1 MTIEEFRAKKQNIL
15 NSSPVK
21 NSNNEMSI
29 DEFRK
34 KKQQILSGVTE
45 QSKTQETVD
54 EQVSAP
60 QTIKQ
65 KMDALWEEEKQ
76 PVSNQQ
82 STATNQAHQDDYR
95 SRMNNTRKATLQK
108 EISELENKMKGLD
121 KVIRGIYSAEEKE
134 NAQKEY
140 SEYKKQYNAKK
151 DELKTLEP
159 KVQLNID
166 ETNLEN
172 NNVKFSGAPLDSGV
186 LGKVASFVNKTVPET
201 AGKVIDTV
209 KEPFVEPSLSKLMTE
224 AKLSPQL
231 LADDAKIQLQDENP
245 SRYDYAL
252 VKPTKEAVEKY
263 GMEDSNIKAINGD
276 NTKLLEDL
284 ESAEK
289 TWQVSPVDAAAT
301 NALAAGASIFGN
313 LGSLANSLGADQIPV
328 LKEITNFAVEGA
340 RKAQENAQQYNRGSY
355 GEALGTVTQGVV
367 NLVPYFLLGTG
378 TTAVKGATAVTKYA
392 KYIEPIIKNPSFWYS
407 LTSMW
412 GQKYQEKID
421 EGYNRF
427 EALGNAIIYA
437 LPSALIEIGGGI
449 GAKGKEA
456 QSLLITMGEE
466 IGEEIAQDI
475 ISGASDKLV
484 TNHDMPIFSMTEDAV
499 FNPVKI
505 GKTVLYTTPIAGI
518 GGGVGKT
525 INNMQNANAKK
536 QQTQNNVENYKTN
549 SEYAK
554 YIPTNQ
560 TADNNIK
567 ISNTTLDN
575 VVNTQKLLSGIN
587 ENIKNNQSVGIK
599 NKTTEEIKSEYEK
612 LVPTQKNDVS
622 QAPQSELNNTGN
634 QIIPSEIQTAQNG
647 NMEQTAQND
656 KVMDTLLGKKVEN
669 VNNIAKNEVFSYTN
683 SRGDING
690 EQEIN
695 QGRNQTNFEE
705 TKNER
710 NYETNSER
718 NSNINESKI
727 RIAEQARKQIILPQT
742 DIESQIFQKAK
753 ELGMNVYLYEKGSD
767 EFDGFSAKDG
777 VYIDKAGKEREE
789 VLFSHELLHNLRQ
802 NKNPIFDSEIKPLID
817 ELGES
822 AEFINVFDKFNSTL
836 QEEIPLEQLAEAKEV
851 MLEEIFADYTA
862 KILANYDIDYNISN
876 DMYNKLE
883 KSLLKITQPFN
894 ISAGKE
900 PVFSLPKTDNQG
912 RNLTVNQQEFF
923 KDSKVR
929 DKKGNLEAMYHG
941 TRSNKFEVFDITKAG
956 RTGKILGEGF
966 YFFNNKEAAKLYS
979 GSNGTIFE
987 TYLNIK
993 NPLELEDGL
1002 GDAKI
1007 KEYKAQAEKQQVS
1020 LRDYLKSLGYDGVH
1034 ADDVYVAFEPNQI
1047 KNIDNAKPTES
1058 EAINLFASSEAPRPY
1073 MELNKYI
1080 STNKDSEANKVSLTD
1095 IQKAINDIVTVKTGK
1110 FRQQAYGI
1118 YKNQSEIIRLKQQK
1132 DIPVALHELTH
1143 HLDKKYNLSSSDKI
1157 SNELKKIA
1165 VVGKN
1170 ATEQTKIKEGVAEFG
1185 RYYMT
1190 NKEYA
1195 KEIAPFYYD
1204 AFETALDGD
1213 PAMKGKVEAIR
1224 QMVSDYLEQSPLNR
1238 FLSNIDKGD
1247 NEVSLWDNVKN
1258 KLIEAKR
1265 SFRKNFVDDLD
1276 PLKEIIEDITNGEK
1290 LSVNEDAHKLLRLNK
1305 GVTGRV
1311 RVALE
1316 YGIVDSNGNKIGKGL
1331 KEIIEPVADDI
1342 DGFIAYISALRA
1354 NDLQEKGIE
1363 TGFNKKDIDAVLK
1376 MYEGKKTFE
1385 NASKEL
1391 YKFQNQILEKTLIQ
1405 SGIITKEAMEAYNKN
1420 NPHYVPFYRVM
1431 DDNFKKSKDSMSKVP
1446 KKIKGSTRDIINPL
1460 ESIIKNTY
1468 SYMQLAEK
1476 NNAHKALFNLANKFD
1491 GTGKWFDQVPT
1502 DMVGTKITAA
1512 DVKDILEQLNLDEDV
1527 DYNEVFTT
1535 IFKPVNNQKG
1545 NIVTVMDNGKPIHYE
1560 INDKE
1565 LYDIL
1570 TSANSSK
1577 EGNWILQAMNKGA
1590 TVLRVG
1596 ATHSMEFILRNP
1608 IRDTID
1614 AGIYS
1619 KNDFIPFVDT
1629 IAGIF
1634 EIAGRSDLY
1643 YKWLESGA
1651 SGSTYTNAQRKAL
1664 RNTLEELIP
1673 QVTDSKK
1680 NKIVDILA
1688 NTAKHPLRTYLNVA
1702 GNISNIMEEG
1712 TRVGEFKKALKNTE
1726 NLKESALESR
1736 SITVDFSRGG
1746 KQAKELNK
1754 YVAFLNAEIQGLDK
1768 MFSSFHDRPVAT
1780 TLKAFVGLTIP
1791 SMLIRALQDDDEMD
1805 KVPQWEKDTYWV
1817 FFVGNTPIKIP
1828 KPQGLGQLF
1837 ATAPERLVDF
1847 LKTQDKDAFD
1857 GLVQRLI
1864 TSYMPLDS
1872 ATSLLPTAW
1881 QPFIENA
1888 TNYSFFRQ
1896 QPIVKQSLQNRSPK
1910 YQYDENTSTIAKT
1923 VGGALNVSPKKIDNL
1938 ISGYGGNLG
1947 KDIANIAGMPIDMVN
1962 ILVNGGKKE
1971 KEYSTFNSTLR
1982 KIPLVK
1988 GFVASDTASK
1998 ELDKF
2003 YEEKSKINTL
2013 YTDTKFK
2020 YSGIK
2025 LNNAQE
2031 KELAEIQELNRMYN
2045 SAYNDIKKINEQID
2059 EVEKSNMSNKYKES
2073 KINKLEEEI
2082 EKVALNLEKESKKLK
2097 ESILTYK

>member
-1 MTIEEFRAKKQNIL
+1 MTIEEFRAKKQKIL
-15 NSSPVK
+15 NSTPMQI
-21 NSNNEMSI
+21 NNAEMTM

-34 KKQQILSGVTE
+34 KKQQILSGSEKVL
-45 QSKTQETVD
+45 
-54 EQVSAP
+54 AP
-60 QTIKQ
+60 QTIQEETVDPQTIQQ
-65 KMDALWEEEKQ
+65 KMDSLWEEEKQ

-82 STATNQAHQDDYR
+82 STTTNQTHQDDYR
-95 SRMNNTRKATLQK
+95 SRMNNIRKVTLQK
-108 EISELENKMKGLD
+108 EISELKNKMKDSD
-121 KVIRGIYSAEEKE
+121 KVIRGIYSAEEKA

-151 DELKTLEP
+151 EDLKTFEP
-159 KVQLNID
+159 KVQLN
-166 ETNLEN
+166 TNVSGN
-172 NNVKFSGAPLDSGV
+172 NNAKFSAPYDSGV
-186 LGKVASFVNKTVPET
+186 EGKVMSFLYSKLPQKAEEIADNIT
-201 AGKVIDTV
+201 
-209 KEPFVEPSLSKLMTE
+209 EPFVGPSLSKLMTE

-231 LADDAKIQLQDENP
+231 LVEDAKIQLQDNNP
-245 SRYDYAL
+245 DNYDYKL
-252 VKPTKEAVEKY
+252 IKQTKEAVEKY
-263 GMEDSNIKAINGD
+263 GMEDSNIKAIKGD

-289 TWQVSPVDAAAT
+289 TWQASPVDAATT

-313 LGSLANSLGADQIPV
+313 LGSFANSLGADQIPV
-328 LKEITNFAVEGA
+328 LKEVTNFAVEGA
-340 RKAQENAQQYNRGSY
+340 RKAQENAQQYNRGNY
-355 GEALGTVTQGVV
+355 GESLGIVTQGVV

-421 EGYNRF
+421 EGNNRF

-437 LPSALIEIGGGI
+437 LPSALIEISGGI
-449 GAKGKEA
+449 GANGKEA

-484 TNHDMPIFSMTEDAV
+484 TNHDLPIFSMTEDAV
-499 FNPVKI
+499 VNPKEL
-505 GKTVLYTTPIAGI
+505 GKTALYTAPIVGI
-518 GGGVGKT
+518 GGGANRV
-525 INNMQNANAKK
+525 INNMQTANAKK
-536 QQTQNNVENYKTN
+536 QQVQNNVENYKNN

-554 YIPTNQ
+554 YVPTNQ
-560 TADNNIK
+560 NVDTNIK
-567 ISNTTLDN
+567 INNTSLDN
-575 VVNTQKLLSGIN
+575 VVNTQNLLNGIN
-587 ENIKNNQSVGIK
+587 QNIEKGQTIDIK
-599 NKTTEEIKSEYEK
+599 NKTTDEIKSEYEK
-612 LVPTQKNDVS
+612 LVPTQKNDV
-622 QAPQSELNNTGN
+622 PQSSQNVFNNADN
-634 QIIPSEIQTAQNG
+634 QIIPNERKVPQNG
-647 NMEQTAQND
+647 NIEQTAQSD
-656 KVMDTLLGKKVEN
+656 KVMDTLLGKKSEN
-669 VNNIAKNEVFSYTN
+669 TNNIAKNEVFSYTN
-683 SRGDING
+683 IRGDING
-690 EQEIN
+690 RQEIK
-695 QGRNQTNFEE
+695 QGRNQGNFEE
-705 TKNER
+705 TENER
-710 NYETNSER
+710 GYETNSER

-742 DIESQIFQKAK
+742 DIENQIFQKAK

-777 VYIDKAGKEREE
+777 VYIDKNGQEREE

-802 NKNPIFDSEIKPLID
+802 NNNSIFNSEIKPLID
-817 ELGES
+817 ELGDS

-836 QEEIPLEQLAEAKEV
+836 QQEIPLEQLAEAKEV

-862 KILANYDIDYNISN
+862 KILANYEIDYNISN

-894 ISAGKE
+894 VSADNESAFSMPENTDISK
-900 PVFSLPKTDNQG
+900 FS
-912 RNLTVNQQEFF
+912 
-923 KDSKVR
+923 
-929 DKKGNLEAMYHG
+929 
-941 TRSNKFEVFDITKAG
+941 
-956 RTGKILGEGF
+956 
-966 YFFNNKEAAKLYS
+966 
-979 GSNGTIFE
+979 
-987 TYLNIK
+987 
-993 NPLELEDGL
+993 
-1002 GDAKI
+1002 
-1007 KEYKAQAEKQQVS
+1007 
-1020 LRDYLKSLGYDGVH
+1020 
-1034 ADDVYVAFEPNQI
+1034 
-1047 KNIDNAKPTES
+1047 
-1058 EAINLFASSEAPRPY
+1058 SSEAPRPY
-1073 MELNKYI
+1073 MDLNRYI
-1080 STNKDSEANKVSLTD
+1080 STNNESKTNKVSLTD
-1095 IQKAINDIVTVKTGK
+1095 IQNAINDIVTVKTGK

-1118 YKNQSEIIRLKQQK
+1118 YKNKGEIIRLKQTK

-1143 HLDKKYNLSSSDKI
+1143 HLDKKYNLSSSDKAFK
-1157 SNELKKIA
+1157 ELEKLA
-1165 VVGKN
+1165 VVRKN
-1170 ATEQTKIKEGVAEFG
+1170 APKQTVIKEGVAEFG

-1204 AFETALDGD
+1204 AFERALNNDSI
-1213 PAMKGKVEAIR
+1213 MKDKVENIR
-1224 QMVSDYLEQSPLNR
+1224 QMVSDYLDQSPLNR

-1247 NEVSLWDNVKN
+1247 NEVSLWDDIKN

-1276 PLKEIIEDITNGEK
+1276 PLKKIVEDITNGEK
-1290 LSVNEDAHKLLRLNK
+1290 LSANEDTHKLLRLNK

-1316 YGIVDSNGNKIGKGL
+1316 YGIVDSKGNKIGKGL
-1331 KEIIEPVADDI
+1331 KEIIEPVADDL

-1354 NDLQEKGIE
+1354 NDLQTEGIE

-1376 MYEGKKTFE
+1376 MYEGNKTFE

-1405 SGIITKEAMEAYNKN
+1405 SGIITREAMEAYNKN

-1431 DDNFKKSKDSMSKVP
+1431 DENFKQSKSSMSKVP

-1502 DMVGTKITAA
+1502 DMIGTKITAE

-1535 IFKPVNNQKG
+1535 IFRPANNQKG
-1545 NIVTVMDNGKPIHYE
+1545 NIVTVMDKGKPIHYE

-1577 EGNWILQAMNKGA
+1577 EGNLFLQAMNKGA
-1590 TVLRVG
+1590 TALRVG
-1596 ATHSMEFILRNP
+1596 ATHSPEFILRNP

-1629 IAGIF
+1629 ISGIF

-1680 NKIVDILA
+1680 NKIGDILV

-1754 YVAFLNAEIQGLDK
+1754 YIAFLNAEIQGLDK

-1780 TLKAFVGLTIP
+1780 TLKGLVYLTVP

-1817 FFVGNTPIKIP
+1817 FFVGGTPIKIP

-1837 ATAPERLVDF
+1837 ATVPERLVDF
-1847 LKTQDKDAFD
+1847 VKTQDKDAFD
-1857 GLVQRLI
+1857 GLIQRLI

-1872 ATSLLPTAW
+1872 TTSLLPTAW

-1923 VGGALNVSPKKIDNL
+1923 VGGAFNISPKKIDNL

-1947 KDIANIAGMPIDMVN
+1947 KDIANLAGMPIDMVN

-1971 KEYSTFNSTLR
+1971 QEYSTFNSTLK

-1988 GFVASDTASK
+1988 GFIASDTASK

-2003 YEEKSKINTL
+2003 YKEKSKINTL

-2020 YSGIK
+2020 YSGEK
-2025 LNNAQE
+2025 VNSKQT
-2031 KELAEIQELNRMYN
+2031 KELENVQALNKLYN
-2045 SAYNDIKKINEQID
+2045 SAYNDIKELNEQID
-2059 EVEKSNMSNKYKES
+2059 EIEQSNRSNKYKKE
-2073 KINKLEEEI
+2073 KIDKLEEEI
-2082 EKVALNLEKESKKLK
+2082 DKVAKETEKKSKTLK
-2097 ESILTYK
+2097 ELIPGYK